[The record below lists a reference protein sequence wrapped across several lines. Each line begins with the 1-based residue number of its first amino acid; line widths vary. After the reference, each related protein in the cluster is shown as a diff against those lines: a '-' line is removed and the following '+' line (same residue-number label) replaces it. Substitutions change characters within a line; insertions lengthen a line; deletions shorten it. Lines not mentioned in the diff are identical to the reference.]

1 MLQHRKKIG
10 VFLVVGAL
18 LGVGSLFAHGPNDGW
33 SHHHHTSSSAAC
45 AYACSQ
51 LGHGESDPE
60 PCNGGVSCRCR
71 GGT

>member
-33 SHHHHTSSSAAC
+33 SHGHHTSSSAAC

-51 LGHGESDPE
+51 LGHGDNNPT
-60 PCNGGVSCRCR
+60 PCNQGVWCECK